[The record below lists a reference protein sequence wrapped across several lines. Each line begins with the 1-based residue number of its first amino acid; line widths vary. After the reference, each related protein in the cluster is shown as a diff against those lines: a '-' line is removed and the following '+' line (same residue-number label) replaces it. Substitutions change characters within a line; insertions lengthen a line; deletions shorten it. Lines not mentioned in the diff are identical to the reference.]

1 MHSVSHEDIILAL
14 SWAPNGKRL
23 VSASWDKTVAVW
35 EIPTGTQLVG
45 MQNPLGWIT
54 TVAWSPGS
62 DEIAFGGYDQDI
74 HIYNGGVTGKAVKK
88 LEGHTDWIQSLDW
101 SPPNG
106 KYLASSGHDRAIYI
120 WDLEAEKVIQTLVG
134 GKNVVTVV
142 QWSPCGRYL
151 AGGSHSGTVRIWD
164 VQSGEILFTYAG
176 DGWGLKSLAWSP
188 RGGIGWPQ
196 QSIIRW

>member
-1 MHSVSHEDIILAL
+1 
-14 SWAPNGKRL
+14 
-23 VSASWDKTVAVW
+23 
-35 EIPTGTQLVG
+35 

-142 QWSPCGRYL
+142 QWSP
-151 AGGSHSGTVRIWD
+151 AGVIWRAAATAAPCAFGMCRAVRFCLPTPGGTVGGALSLW
-164 VQSGEILFTYAG
+164 L
-176 DGWGLKSLAWSP
+176 GLL
-188 RGGIGWPQ
+188 GGG
-196 QSIIRW
+196 